1 MRVVH
6 YPDPILL
13 KPAPL
18 VGVVTDEVR
27 KKAAEMIPL
36 MHLEDGIG
44 LAAPQVGW
52 AARLLVAWDGEEG
65 TEPIVLVDPE
75 ILEKGGGLE
84 DGNEGCLSFPGIF
97 GTVARYQSVRVSAT
111 DLDNKPFEISAEG
124 LFARVLQHEI
134 DHLDG
139 VLFVTR
145 MKPAD
150 RAANKAK
157 LEELAARYERRSTD
171 T

>member
-6 YPDPILL
+6 FPDPVLL
-13 KPAPL
+13 KPAPR

-27 KKAAEMIPL
+27 KKAKEMIPL

-52 AARLLVAWDGEEG
+52 SARILVAWNGEEG
-65 TEPIVLVDPE
+65 TEPMVLVDPE
-75 ILEKGGGLE
+75 IVDKGGGLE
-84 DGNEGCLSFPGIF
+84 EGNEGCLSFPGIF
-97 GTVARYQSVRVSAT
+97 GTVARYRTVRVKAT
-111 DLDNKPFEISAEG
+111 DLDNQSFEVEAEG

-150 RAANKAK
+150 RAQNKSK
-157 LEELAARYERRSTD
+157 LDDLIERHERRSAGL
-171 T
+171 